1 METSNNEK
9 YTIDVTTPG
18 MDTMYVDTDAP
29 NVISV
34 VDYID
39 TDDSGYNIDWNNI
52 TITGDEPSDLTV
64 SGDIIQE
71 TPDGSINITE
81 IIHEQKLQIQV
92 LTDMIQELVDIG
104 VKVHCVMIERGWK
117 EIDTVEDYKKA
128 LIDFK

>member
-1 METSNNEK
+1 MGTFNNEK

-92 LTDMIQELVDIG
+92 LTDMIQEMVEQSDFNLQWNVQER
-104 VKVHCVMIERGWK
+104 IEKQRFLNRLGEK
-117 EIDTVEDYKKA
+117 
-128 LIDFK
+128 